1 MPALILA
8 GHGSH
13 ISPHTAGLVWGC
25 VDRLR
30 ALGVADEIT
39 ACFWKEPPSFRGVLD
54 TVQAREVVI
63 VPVFTAQGY
72 FTQTVIPTEMGL
84 DGARTIRDGRVI
96 HYARTLGEHPGLVA
110 VVRQRVT
117 ETLAA
122 AALDP
127 QEVAVAMIGHGTPR
141 SATSQDATRQQAAQ
155 LHAAGLVA
163 EVFAVYLDDDPPIQ
177 SLYDTVR
184 APTIIAVPF
193 FLAPGSHVKQDI
205 PRALGLGESG
215 GTVRGKRVFY
225 TAPVGTA
232 ETLDTLM
239 LDLARETGLPFAPS
253 KTDEPWHGFPAVGQ
267 DDLWQA
273 VQSAGTL
280 EFGQLRLTPS
290 EVVAG
295 GGGDWFTTP
304 AALRARVREL
314 PFRPLPTTRDL
325 PGGWH
330 VRVTA
335 PHVLGAVVETV
346 YPGALADWA
355 RQRCGTFV
363 PGSLPALAA
372 RQTGMF
378 RQVDQIPD
386 EAVERTVATVCGA
399 CIRHPAWHDA
409 SHDHIPC
416 AEPCNFWLS
425 AIRKRNS

>member
-72 FTQTVIPTEMGL
+72 FTQTVIPAEMGL

-127 QEVAVAMIGHGTPR
+127 QEVAVAVIGHGTPR

-193 FLAPGSHVKQDI
+193 FLAPGSHVKQDV

-239 LDLARETGLPFAPS
+239 LDLARETGLPFRPS
-253 KTDEPWHGFPAVGQ
+253 
-267 DDLWQA
+267 
-273 VQSAGTL
+273 
-280 EFGQLRLTPS
+280 
-290 EVVAG
+290 
-295 GGGDWFTTP
+295 
-304 AALRARVREL
+304 
-314 PFRPLPTTRDL
+314 
-325 PGGWH
+325 
-330 VRVTA
+330 
-335 PHVLGAVVETV
+335 
-346 YPGALADWA
+346 
-355 RQRCGTFV
+355 
-363 PGSLPALAA
+363 
-372 RQTGMF
+372 
-378 RQVDQIPD
+378 PD
-386 EAVERTVATVCGA
+386 ERRVARLPSGGSGRFMA
-399 CIRHPAWHDA
+399 G
-409 SHDHIPC
+409 
-416 AEPCNFWLS
+416 S
-425 AIRKRNS
+425 AIRRDAGIRPASPDPLRSRGGRRWRLVHHSGGAAGARPRITLPSPAHHARSAGWVACAGDGSACPGSRCRDRLSRRAGRLGTAAARDICARFALGAGRAPDRDVPAGGPAP